1 MKEKYIKLKSV
12 IDVLYDN
19 KTIDDSSIDPNA
31 ITEILALPTE
41 EIEDIKVNQDSNVFN
56 DYDSWNEMLNKLL
69 AKPNPY
75 DTKWTLLNESSYI
88 PEPCKACPN
97 HPSNG
102 GSGICHCILGLPKV
116 TY

>member
-12 IDVLYDN
+12 IDILYAN

-41 EIEDIKVNQDSNVFN
+41 EIEVNQESNIIN
-56 DYDSWNEMLNKLL
+56 DKEYDLLKLL
-69 AKPNPY
+69 KDKVDDPY
-75 DTKWTLLNESSYI
+75 NTKWTLLNVNTYI
-88 PEPCKACPN
+88 PEPCKSCSN

-102 GSGICHCILGLPKV
+102 GSGICNCTLGSPV
-116 TY
+116 TYVGN